1 LRSVVVVGLGLLVFM
16 VYTGLEASAGQWAA
30 SFDRG
35 PLHLGA
41 GATGLSTFGYWGA
54 LTLVRFGLAAPRRK
68 LSPVA
73 VVRWGCGTALVGAG
87 LVWWRP
93 TTVVALVGLV
103 VIGGALAGVYPALVA
118 LTPSRVGEEMVA
130 HVIGW
135 QVGAAYLGGAGL
147 SAVFGVV
154 FQHFGLLNFGP
165 ALVVVAAILI
175 IGSVALE
182 VAAPAKALR

>member
-1 LRSVVVVGLGLLVFM
+1 
-16 VYTGLEASAGQWAA
+16 
-30 SFDRG
+30 
-35 PLHLGA
+35 
-41 GATGLSTFGYWGA
+41 
-54 LTLVRFGLAAPRRK
+54 
-68 LSPVA
+68 
-73 VVRWGCGTALVGAG
+73 
-87 LVWWRP
+87 
-93 TTVVALVGLV
+93 
-103 VIGGALAGVYPALVA
+103 
-118 LTPSRVGEEMVA
+118 MVA